1 MKRKKMIS
9 IVAVVLAV
17 LMVLSLMASIIPMAH
32 AISQSDIDALREQ
45 KNAAAA
51 RAAEAEERLASLQE
65 QESTVLDKKAALD
78 EQNSSAKEALAL
90 IAEEI
95 AMYDN
100 IIAEKTEELNA
111 AMAREQEQ
119 LDRYRTRIRAMEES
133 GGYNILAV
141 VVNAENY
148 SELLSGL
155 DDMGEIMESD
165 KALERQYRAARQET
179 ERVKA
184 EYEEVKADCE
194 DKQAGLRE
202 EQARIQA
209 QVTKAEAE
217 LAELAD
223 AIDAAIQQY
232 EAEQAAEAQAADEL
246 TQMIAAYEEQ
256 KRQEAAAAAAA
267 AAAAQQGADGTVG
280 GGETPAAPAV
290 SVPSGNGMFTW
301 PVPCSSRI
309 SSSFGYRADPFTGQ
323 TTGHAGIDIDG
334 FGNDGKPVVAA
345 AGGTVIAA
353 VSGSSGYG
361 NYVTIDHGNGYQTV
375 YAHMATLSVS
385 YGQSVSAGQ
394 ELGTLG
400 STGRSTGTH
409 CHFEVRVNGT
419 PTDPTAFF

>member
-78 EQNSSAKEALAL
+78 EQNSSAKEALVL

-184 EYEEVKADCE
+184 E
-194 DKQAGLRE
+194 
-202 EQARIQA
+202 
-209 QVTKAEAE
+209 
-217 LAELAD
+217 
-223 AIDAAIQQY
+223 
-232 EAEQAAEAQAADEL
+232 
-246 TQMIAAYEEQ
+246 
-256 KRQEAAAAAAA
+256 
-267 AAAAQQGADGTVG
+267 
-280 GGETPAAPAV
+280 
-290 SVPSGNGMFTW
+290 
-301 PVPCSSRI
+301 
-309 SSSFGYRADPFTGQ
+309 
-323 TTGHAGIDIDG
+323 
-334 FGNDGKPVVAA
+334 
-345 AGGTVIAA
+345 
-353 VSGSSGYG
+353 
-361 NYVTIDHGNGYQTV
+361 
-375 YAHMATLSVS
+375 
-385 YGQSVSAGQ
+385 
-394 ELGTLG
+394 
-400 STGRSTGTH
+400 
-409 CHFEVRVNGT
+409 
-419 PTDPTAFF
+419 